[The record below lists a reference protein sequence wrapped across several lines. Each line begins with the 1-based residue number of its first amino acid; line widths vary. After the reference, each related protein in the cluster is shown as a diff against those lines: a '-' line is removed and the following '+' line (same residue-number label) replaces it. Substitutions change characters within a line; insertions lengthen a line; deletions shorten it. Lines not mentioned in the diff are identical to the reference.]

1 MMRSL
6 FSAVSG
12 LKTHQTR
19 MDVIGNNIANVNT
32 EAFKASSVRFSE
44 LMYQTM
50 STASGGDASTGTG
63 GVNAKQVGLGVSTAS
78 TMINITGAGSS
89 ETTGNPFDLK
99 LSDSQTTNFFIVSDG
114 TNTMF
119 TRAGSFYVDGNGYL
133 CMSSTGY
140 TVQGWQVDKTT
151 GEIHKDTVSPLQV
164 MSPSNTTSAPEA
176 TTEAYVHGI
185 LDKEDT
191 DVTGKDGYVMTLGFY
206 DDLGYSY
213 TAKFAVSTPKTDFK
227 NDQNKSGNNYFISLT
242 DIVDSDG
249 NSIITDDAGKALSD
263 DEKRKKLDEI
273 WGADGQKD
281 DNSANAKNAPKGY
294 YMKYDANKGTFVN
307 ISKDASKPGTG
318 TTPVTAQSLKLSTLV
333 TKFETNNA
341 DGTKQESNFK
351 DINVDFST
359 STNVSN
365 GGKSTL
371 KVEKGTSVGKETGKK
386 NGAMI
391 GLSVDQSG
399 KIYASYDNGNTELL
413 GQIAVAQFANAS
425 GLEKIGDNC
434 YQTTLNSGEFDG
446 VGVAVDADGSKINSG
461 QLEMSNVDLS
471 GQFTDMIITQ
481 RGFQANSR
489 VITVSD
495 TLLEELINLKR

>member
-1 MMRSL
+1 
-6 FSAVSG
+6 
-12 LKTHQTR
+12 
-19 MDVIGNNIANVNT
+19 
-32 EAFKASSVRFSE
+32 
-44 LMYQTM
+44 
-50 STASGGDASTGTG
+50 
-63 GVNAKQVGLGVSTAS
+63 
-78 TMINITGAGSS
+78 
-89 ETTGNPFDLK
+89 
-99 LSDSQTTNFFIVSDG
+99 
-114 TNTMF
+114 
-119 TRAGSFYVDGNGYL
+119 
-133 CMSSTGY
+133 
-140 TVQGWQVDKTT
+140 
-151 GEIHKDTVSPLQV
+151 
-164 MSPSNTTSAPEA
+164 
-176 TTEAYVHGI
+176 AYVHGI

-213 TAKFAVSTPKTDFK
+213 TAKFAVSTPKTTGLGA
-227 NDQNKSGNNYFISLT
+227 GNNYFISLT
-242 DIVDSDG
+242 DIVDSEG
-249 NSIITDDAGKALSD
+249 NSIIKDTDGKALSD
-263 DEKRKKLDEI
+263 DAKRKKLDEI
-273 WGADGQKD
+273 WGNDGKQD
-281 DNSANAKNAPKGY
+281 DTATTNAPKGY
-294 YMKYDANKGTFVN
+294 YMKYDSNKGTFVN
-307 ISKDASKPGTG
+307 ISADGAVPAAGTNA
-318 TTPVTAQSLKLSTLV
+318 VTAQSLKLSVLGTQY
-333 TKFETNNA
+333 TTNNA
-341 DGTKQESNFK
+341 DGTTQASNFK

-365 GGKSTL
+365 GSKSTL
-371 KVEKGTSVGKETGKK
+371 KVEKGTSVGKDTGKK

>member
-213 TAKFAVSTPKTDFK
+213 TAKFTVSTPKA
-227 NDQNKSGNNYFISLT
+227 NGLGAGNNYFISLT
-242 DIVDSDG
+242 DILDSNG

-263 DEKRKKLDEI
+263 DAKRKKLDEI
-273 WGADGQKD
+273 WGADGKVD
-281 DNSANAKNAPKGY
+281 DTATNAPKGY

-307 ISKDASKPGTG
+307 ISADGAAPAAGANA
-318 TTPVTAQSLKLSTLV
+318 VTAQSLKLSVLG
-333 TKFETNNA
+333 TKFTTNNA
-341 DGTKQESNFK
+341 DGTTQKSNFK

-359 STNVSN
+359 SKNVSN
-365 GGKSTL
+365 KSKSTL

-391 GLSVDQSG
+391 GLAVDQSG